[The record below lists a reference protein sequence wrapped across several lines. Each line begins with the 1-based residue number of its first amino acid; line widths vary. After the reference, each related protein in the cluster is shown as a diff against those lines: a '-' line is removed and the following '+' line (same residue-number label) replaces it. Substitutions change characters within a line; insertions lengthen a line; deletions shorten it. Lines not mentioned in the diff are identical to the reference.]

1 LTYYKIRP
9 QKFNINLENKLQN
22 IFNKNSTISTN
33 KITRYYKYTFQELFK
48 HLKTYVVLKFRTPL
62 NNFFVSVAK
71 KTYMG
76 LRKRKIGYNLELSN
90 FRKNLRNYMHIQKY
104 ALTPVKE
111 FYSISKFKFRYT
123 YFYSK
128 DFLYNDPN
136 YINIDIKNISNSL
149 KKVNIR
155 ILNRY
160 FRRAARPWIKPPRW
174 KKLLKHFNY
183 NRKLLFNS
191 IYGKLIYKRRV
202 FPSVLT
208 MASKFLKRFKKLLFI
223 KSTQRL
229 WNSQIITWYIYP
241 KIYTRTWIR
250 LKKKLNKFLTT
261 KQIKKYIKKYIK
273 KSYKPKI
280 IKIKLTPI
288 LRSNKKVLTFGKS
301 YLNQLYKTMKLK
313 LIQRNPFLFEKKRLC
328 KLPFSNFK
336 SQYPQQNF
344 IKIHSYKKYSY
355 GALKSRLYVTF
366 P

>member
-1 LTYYKIRP
+1 MTYYKIRQ
-9 QKFNINLENKLQN
+9 QKFNINPDYKLQN

-33 KITRYYKYTFQELFK
+33 KITGYYKYTFQELFK

-76 LRKRKIGYNLELSN
+76 LRKRKIGYNLELSD
-90 FRKNLRNYMHIQKY
+90 FRKNLRNYIRIQKY
-104 ALTPVKE
+104 VLTPVKE
-111 FYSISKFKFRYT
+111 FYSISRFKFRYT
-123 YFYSK
+123 YFYGK
-128 DFLYNDPN
+128 DFLYNDPH
-136 YINIDIKNISNSL
+136 YVNIYVKNITNSL
-149 KKVNIR
+149 KKVNMW

-160 FRRAARPWIKPPRW
+160 FRRAARPWVKPPRW
-174 KKLLKHFNY
+174 KKLLKQFNN

-191 IYGKLIYKRRV
+191 IYGRLIYKRRV
-202 FPSVLT
+202 FPSILT
-208 MASKFLKRFKKLLFI
+208 MASKFLKRFKNLLFI

-261 KQIKKYIKKYIK
+261 KQIKKYIKKL
-273 KSYKPKI
+273 YKPKI

-288 LRSNKKVLTFGKS
+288 LRSNKKGLRFRKS

-313 LIQRNPFLFEKKRLC
+313 LIPRNPFLFEKKRLC

-336 SQYPQQNF
+336 SQYLQQNF
-344 IKIHSYKKYSY
+344 IKMNFYKKYSY
-355 GALKSRLYVTF
+355 GELKSRLYVTF
-366 P
+366 S